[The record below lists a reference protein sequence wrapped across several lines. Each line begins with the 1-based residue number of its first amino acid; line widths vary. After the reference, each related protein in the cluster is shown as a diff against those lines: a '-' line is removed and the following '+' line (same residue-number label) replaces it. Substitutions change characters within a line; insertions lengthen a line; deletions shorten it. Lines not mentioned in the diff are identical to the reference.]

1 MRLMKIQPEKR
12 LALFLLISVSL
23 VWGQTGT
30 SGRAADSS
38 APPTSFPA
46 PTPAALAT
54 AEHAISGH
62 DPGPSG
68 PSPVTDLLKLLLA
81 NVNSTEAMTNMEA
94 MWATDRYFDF
104 ARFQE
109 TAKNVAEMMRQ
120 AGLDDV
126 QIGQGPADGV
136 TQNGFWTQPIAW
148 DAHSATLEI
157 VSPQVPED
165 MRVLADYQKI
175 PTSLCQ
181 WSGPTPP
188 GGVEGE
194 LVLRP
199 KDIRNADLKGKWVLG
214 GRMSKTDLKQA
225 GALGMVRESRV
236 NRTLLD
242 ERDWE
247 NDFGDNGWAFN
258 KNDTPTVC
266 FSITPRQEQ
275 YLNELLK
282 KGPVKVRAN
291 VDTRYY
297 EGKYPYVSGVIL
309 GTDGPGA
316 EEVLSLG
323 HLYEEGANDNS
334 SGVASILEATT
345 TLNRLIKEGK
355 LPRPKRTIRL
365 LAMGERYGTLAYLD
379 AHKDRTKRT
388 IAAMCIDTPA
398 GWQYLAGTQFIWSM
412 NPQSASSFVDAFTVR
427 LAAEYFP
434 MVRRPYLWS
443 EYNRGAY
450 YGGTDDDLG
459 ESMIGIPTTSVNSG
473 HGIPAHHTSFDTP
486 VQVDPK
492 SLRDLAVMNA
502 AYAYFLA
509 SAGPEQM
516 HWMAELAVERGYDQ
530 INSGTAN
537 SLDLVAAAKDAD
549 SLGHLLYWEKAR
561 VDYNLARET
570 KAVKQAADL
579 QQELAALASFA
590 AAQKV
595 RIEGAVA
602 ERATELHLG
611 TIQPMAPNFG
621 PEAEK
626 IIVRR
631 KRMGALPLDEIP
643 ESQREGFPDS
653 GFWSP
658 TMAALYWCDGKRNLA
673 EVIQNTEMEL
683 GPQNNFDWVGYFKFL
698 QRHGY
703 VDFVQQ

>member
-1 MRLMKIQPEKR
+1 MKVKAKKR

-23 VWGQTGT
+23 VWGQSSTG
-30 SGRAADSS
+30 GQAGDSS
-38 APPTSFPA
+38 APPASFPA

-54 AEHAISGH
+54 AAHPISGR

-81 NVNSTEAMTNMEA
+81 NVNSTEAFTNMEA
-94 MWATDRYFDF
+94 IWATDRYFDF
-104 ARFQE
+104 ARFQQ

-136 TQNGFWTQPIAW
+136 TQSGFWTQPMAW
-148 DAHSATLEI
+148 DAHSAMLEI

-188 GGVEGE
+188 GGAEGE
-194 LVLRP
+194 LVLQP
-199 KDIRNADLKGKWVLG
+199 KDIRNAELKGKWVLG
-214 GRMSKTDLKQA
+214 HRMSKPDLKQA
-225 GALGMVRESRV
+225 GALGMVRESSV

-275 YLNELLK
+275 YLNELLQ
-282 KGPVKVRAN
+282 KGPVKLRAN

-297 EGKYPYVSGVIL
+297 SGTYPYVSGIIL
-309 GTDGPGA
+309 GTDGAGA

-334 SGVASILEATT
+334 SGVASILEAIT

-355 LPRPKRTIRL
+355 LPKPKRTIRM

-412 NPQSASSFVDAFTVR
+412 NPQSASSFVDAFIVR

-434 MVRRPYLWS
+434 MVRRPHLWS

-450 YGGTDDDLG
+450 Y
-459 ESMIGIPTTSVNSG
+459 
-473 HGIPAHHTSFDTP
+473 
-486 VQVDPK
+486 
-492 SLRDLAVMNA
+492 
-502 AYAYFLA
+502 
-509 SAGPEQM
+509 
-516 HWMAELAVERGYDQ
+516 
-530 INSGTAN
+530 
-537 SLDLVAAAKDAD
+537 
-549 SLGHLLYWEKAR
+549 
-561 VDYNLARET
+561 
-570 KAVKQAADL
+570 
-579 QQELAALASFA
+579 
-590 AAQKV
+590 
-595 RIEGAVA
+595 
-602 ERATELHLG
+602 
-611 TIQPMAPNFG
+611 
-621 PEAEK
+621 
-626 IIVRR
+626 
-631 KRMGALPLDEIP
+631 
-643 ESQREGFPDS
+643 
-653 GFWSP
+653 
-658 TMAALYWCDGKRNLA
+658 
-673 EVIQNTEMEL
+673 
-683 GPQNNFDWVGYFKFL
+683 
-698 QRHGY
+698 
-703 VDFVQQ
+703 

>member
-1 MRLMKIQPEKR
+1 MKTQAEKR
-12 LALFLLISVSL
+12 LALFILISVSL
-23 VWGQTGT
+23 VGGQSSTG
-30 SGRAADSS
+30 GQAGDSS
-38 APPTSFPA
+38 APPPSFPA

-54 AEHAISGH
+54 AAHPISGH
-62 DPGPSG
+62 VPGPSG

-81 NVNSTEAMTNMEA
+81 NVNSTEAMTDMET

-104 ARFQE
+104 ARFQQ
-109 TAKNVAEMMRQ
+109 TAKHVAEMMRQ

-126 QIGQGPADGV
+126 EIGQGPADGV
-136 TQNGFWTQPIAW
+136 TQSGFWTQPLAW
-148 DAHSATLEI
+148 DAHSATLEV

-165 MRVLADYQKI
+165 MRVLADYQKV

-181 WSGPTPP
+181 WSGPTPA
-188 GGVEGE
+188 GGAEGE

-199 KDIRNADLKGKWVLG
+199 KDIRNTDLKGKWVLG

-225 GALGMVRESRV
+225 GALGMVRESSV
-236 NRTLLD
+236 NRVLLD

-275 YLNELLK
+275 YLKELLQ
-282 KGPVKVRAN
+282 KGPVKLRAN

-297 EGKYPYVSGVIL
+297 SGTYPYVTGTIR
-309 GTDGPGA
+309 GTDGA
-316 EEVLSLG
+316 AAQEVLSLG

-334 SGVASILEATT
+334 AGVASILEATA

-365 LAMGERYGTLAYLD
+365 LAMGERYGTLWYLD
-379 AHKDRTKRT
+379 THKDRTKRT
-388 IAAMCIDTPA
+388 IAAMCVDTPA
-398 GWQYLAGTQFIWSM
+398 GWQYLAGTQFTWSM

-427 LAAEYFP
+427 LAAEFFP
-434 MVRRPYLWS
+434 MVRRPYSWS

-459 ESMIGIPTTSVNSG
+459 ESMVGIPTTSPQSG

-486 VQVDPK
+486 AQVDPQ
-492 SLRDLAVMNA
+492 SLRDLSVMNA
-502 AYAYFLA
+502 AYTYFLA

-530 INSGTAN
+530 INAGTVN
-537 SLDLVAAAKDAD
+537 SLDLVAAAKDAGT
-549 SLGHLLYWEKAR
+549 LGHLLYWEKAR

-570 KAVKQAADL
+570 KAVRQAADL
-579 QQELAALASFA
+579 KQELTALASFA
-590 AAQKV
+590 TAQKA
-595 RIEGAVA
+595 RIEDAVKD
-602 ERATELHLG
+602 RAMQLRLG
-611 TIQPMAPNFG
+611 TIQPMPPNFG

-631 KRMGALPLDEIP
+631 KRIGALPLDEIP

-658 TMAALYWCDGKRNLA
+658 TMAALYWCDGKRNSSRGHPKHG
-673 EVIQNTEMEL
+673 TGT
-683 GPQNNFDWVGYFKFL
+683 GPAK
-698 QRHGY
+698 
-703 VDFVQQ
+703 

>member
-38 APPTSFPA
+38 APPASFPA

-81 NVNSTEAMTNMEA
+81 NVNSTEAFTNMEA

-120 AGLDDV
+120 AGLEDV

-136 TQNGFWTQPIAW
+136 TQNGFWTQPMAW

-214 GRMSKTDLKQA
+214 RRMSKTDLKQA
-225 GALGMVRESRV
+225 GALGLVRESEV
-236 NRTLLD
+236 NPTLLD

-282 KGPVKVRAN
+282 KGPVKLRAN
-291 VDTRYY
+291 VNTRYY
-297 EGKYPYVSGVIL
+297 EGNVSVC
-309 GTDGPGA
+309 
-316 EEVLSLG
+316 
-323 HLYEEGANDNS
+323 
-334 SGVASILEATT
+334 
-345 TLNRLIKEGK
+345 
-355 LPRPKRTIRL
+355 
-365 LAMGERYGTLAYLD
+365 ERR
-379 AHKDRTKRT
+379 HSRH
-388 IAAMCIDTPA
+388 
-398 GWQYLAGTQFIWSM
+398 
-412 NPQSASSFVDAFTVR
+412 
-427 LAAEYFP
+427 
-434 MVRRPYLWS
+434 RRSW
-443 EYNRGAY
+443 RG
-450 YGGTDDDLG
+450 G
-459 ESMIGIPTTSVNSG
+459 
-473 HGIPAHHTSFDTP
+473 
-486 VQVDPK
+486 
-492 SLRDLAVMNA
+492 
-502 AYAYFLA
+502 
-509 SAGPEQM
+509 
-516 HWMAELAVERGYDQ
+516 
-530 INSGTAN
+530 
-537 SLDLVAAAKDAD
+537 
-549 SLGHLLYWEKAR
+549 
-561 VDYNLARET
+561 
-570 KAVKQAADL
+570 
-579 QQELAALASFA
+579 
-590 AAQKV
+590 
-595 RIEGAVA
+595 
-602 ERATELHLG
+602 
-611 TIQPMAPNFG
+611 
-621 PEAEK
+621 
-626 IIVRR
+626 
-631 KRMGALPLDEIP
+631 GALTRTFI
-643 ESQREGFPDS
+643 
-653 GFWSP
+653 
-658 TMAALYWCDGKRNLA
+658 
-673 EVIQNTEMEL
+673 
-683 GPQNNFDWVGYFKFL
+683 
-698 QRHGY
+698 
-703 VDFVQQ
+703 